1 MAKKKIEIKRPGLLH
16 KIMGIAKGKKIPAK
30 KLATDKANAKK
41 TGNTA
46 QVKRDTFAIN
56 AKKFNH
62 KGKK

>member
-16 KIMGIAKGKKIPAK
+16 KILGIGKNKKIPAEK
-30 KLATDKANAKK
+30 IVADKAKAKK
-41 TGNTA
+41 SGNAA

-56 AKKFNH
+56 AKKWNH